1 MGLALFWPVF
11 REKVEVVIDFVSL
24 GSEITADSDSIREFK
39 KVLASWK
46 ESCDKPRQCIRKQRH
61 HFADKG
67 LYNQSYGFSSSHVQ
81 M

>member
-1 MGLALFWPVF
+1 MGLAHFWPVF

-24 GSEITADSDSIREFK
+24 GSEITADSDSSREFK

>member
-1 MGLALFWPVF
+1 MGLALVWPVF

-24 GSEITADSDSIREFK
+24 GSEITADSDSSREFK

>member
-1 MGLALFWPVF
+1 MCLALFWLVF
-11 REKVEVVIDFVSL
+11 REKLEVVIDFVSL
-24 GSEITADSDSIREFK
+24 GSEITADSDSNHEFK